1 MTKFNRRVFPAI
13 VTATALM
20 AMTNVTYAADLI
32 RVMKVVPQAFQLTV
46 VDVGVEKGIFA
57 KYDLELDIS
66 GAGSGAKLH
75 QALAADGADIGLGTG
90 PGMGFVAK
98 GVPEIAIAA
107 THGAP
112 YNLGVVVSAN
122 SPLYPEEMTVDDLK
136 GKTIGVA
143 SPSSL
148 TYFLVRSISEAKGW
162 GPDGIT
168 AVPLG
173 GVPAQM
179 AAMKTGN
186 TDGFMNS
193 TDIGYGL
200 DLRDAGRTLVSAGD
214 YLPNFHTHV
223 IYATNKFREANPDAV
238 KRFLAAYFETVALIK
253 ADKEAMVSTGVRVLE
268 VPEAVLS
275 RAYDEQIKMVA
286 DSGHFDPL
294 ALATIAEGLVVT
306 GIADEAP
313 DMSTLYT
320 EEYLPEN

>member
-1 MTKFNRRVFPAI
+1 MNKFTRSVVRTIIA
-13 VTATALM
+13 ATALT
-20 AMTNVTYAADLI
+20 AATSLAHAADTI

-57 KYDLELDIS
+57 KYDLELEIS

-75 QALAADGADIGLGTG
+75 QALAAGGADIGLGTG

-98 GVPEIAIAA
+98 GAPEIAIAA
-107 THGAP
+107 THGSP
-112 YNLGVVVSAN
+112 YNLGVVVSKA
-122 SPLYPEEMTVDDLK
+122 SSLYPAEMTVDDLK
-136 GKTIGVA
+136 GKKIGVA

-148 TYFLVRSISEAKGW
+148 TYFLVRSISVAKGW

-173 GVPAQM
+173 RVPAQM

-186 TDGFMNS
+186 IDGFMNS

-200 DLRDAGRTLVSAGD
+200 ALRGAGRTLVSAGD
-214 YLPNFHTHV
+214 YLPNFHAHV
-223 IYATNKFREANPDAV
+223 IFATNKFREANPDAV
-238 KRFLAAYFETVALIK
+238 RRFLAAYYETIALIK
-253 ADKEAMVSTGVRVLE
+253 ADKNAMVSTGVRVLE

-275 RAYDEQIKMVA
+275 RAYDEQIKMVS
-286 DSGHFDPL
+286 DDGHFNAL
-294 ALATIAEGLVVT
+294 ALDAIAVGLVAT
-306 GIADEAP
+306 GIADEKP

-320 EEYLPEN
+320 EEYLPTK

>member
-1 MTKFNRRVFPAI
+1 MNKTKRRALPAI
-13 VTATALM
+13 AAAAALM
-20 AMTNVTYAADLI
+20 AMTHMAHATDTI

-57 KYDLELDIS
+57 KYDLELEIS

-98 GVPEIAIAA
+98 GAPEIAIAA

-112 YNLGVVVSAN
+112 YNLGVVVSKT
-122 SPLYPEEMTVDDLK
+122 SPLYPAEMTVDDLK
-136 GKTIGVA
+136 GRKIGVA

-148 TYFLVRSISEAKGW
+148 TYFLVRSISVAKGW

-173 GVPAQM
+173 RVPAQM

-200 DLRDAGRTLVSAGD
+200 ELRGAGRTLVSAGD
-214 YLPNFHTHV
+214 YLPNFHAHM
-223 IYATNKFREANPDAV
+223 IFATNKFREANPDAV
-238 KRFLAAYFETVALIK
+238 RRFLAAYFETVALIK
-253 ADKEAMVSTGVRVLE
+253 ADKQAMVSTGVRVLE

-275 RAYDEQIKMVA
+275 KAYDEQIKMVR
-286 DSGHFDPL
+286 DDGHFDAL
-294 ALATIAEGLVVT
+294 ALEAIAEGLVAT
-306 GIADEAP
+306 GIADAKP
-313 DMSTLYT
+313 DMTTLYT
-320 EEYLPEN
+320 EEYLPAK

>member
-1 MTKFNRRVFPAI
+1 MNKIKQSTVKVI
-13 VTATALM
+13 VAAAALM
-20 AMTNVTYAADLI
+20 ATASMASAMDKI
-32 RVMKVVPQAFQLTV
+32 RVMKVVPQAFQLTI

-57 KYDLELDIS
+57 KHNLELEIS

-98 GVPEIAIAA
+98 GAPEIAIAA

-112 YNLGVVVSAN
+112 FNLGVVVAKN
-122 SPLYPEEMTVDDLK
+122 SPLYPVEMTVDDLK

-148 TYFLVRSISEAKGW
+148 TYFLVRSISVAKGW

-200 DLRDAGRTLVSAGD
+200 ELRGAGRTLVSAGD
-214 YLPNFHTHV
+214 YLPNFHAHV
-223 IYATNKFREANPDAV
+223 IFATNKYREANPDAV
-238 KRFLAAYFETVALIK
+238 RRFLAAYFETIALIK
-253 ADKEAMVSTGVRVLE
+253 DDKQAMVSTGVRVLE
-268 VPEAVLS
+268 VPEGVLS
-275 RAYDEQIKMVA
+275 KAYDEQIKMVQ
-286 DSGHFDPL
+286 DDGHFDAL
-294 ALATIAEGLVVT
+294 ALETIAEGLVAT
-306 GIADEAP
+306 GIADEKP
-313 DMSTLYT
+313 DMSKLYT
-320 EEYLPEN
+320 EEYLPAM